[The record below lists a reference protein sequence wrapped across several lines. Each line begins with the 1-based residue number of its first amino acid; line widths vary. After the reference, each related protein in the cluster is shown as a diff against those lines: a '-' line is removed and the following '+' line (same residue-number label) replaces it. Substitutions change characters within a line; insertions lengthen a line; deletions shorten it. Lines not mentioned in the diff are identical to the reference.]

1 MREICPSCG
10 AAITEEKCPYCG
22 IMFYDFSC
30 IDLEKP
36 FIMKVKLGNKVHIFK
51 AKAQDFHIHHYANDT
66 ICYADNSPVYSVMT
80 RAPEVTMIFTVLPE
94 KKILGITLD
103 TSVTGEYGEDIISD
117 KYKEEN

>member
-36 FIMKVKLGNKVHIFK
+36 FIMKVKLGDKIHRFK
-51 AKAQDFHIHHYANDT
+51 AMASSFHIHHYESDT
-66 ICYADNSPVYSVMT
+66 ICYADNSPVYSVRT
-80 RAPEVTMIFTVLPE
+80 RAPEVIMTFTVLPE

-117 KYKEEN
+117 KYEGR